1 VKAALLLL
9 ALAQGLLFAAPERL
23 TLFSGESRILSVS
36 NPKKILLGNRG
47 VADARLLSP
56 DEVLLNGKNP
66 GLSSLVL
73 LNADGG
79 RSSYEIEVQSSGLK
93 KEMIEVDVQ
102 VLELSEGS
110 GLDLGLDWPAL
121 LQSGALRV
129 REQAPPPLLSFG
141 TFERGPIELALK
153 ALLEKRKARL
163 LAKPKLLTVS
173 GGSAK
178 FLAGGQVPMPQT
190 DSQGRLSTE
199 YKDYGVRLD
208 IQPRS
213 DEDGNIQATLRAE
226 VSGLDFA
233 NAVQGQGGSLLPA
246 IKARWVETT
255 IYVKKNGTVVIAGL
269 IQEERNARTG
279 GVPLLSQIPL
289 LGELFKLHRI
299 ELSQSELVIFVT
311 PRVL

>member
-1 VKAALLLL
+1 VKPLLALLLGL
-9 ALAQGLLFAAPERL
+9 AVACPCAERL
-23 TLFSGESRILSVS
+23 TLFSGESRILPVS

-47 VADARLLSP
+47 VAEARLLSP
-56 DEVLLNGKNP
+56 EELLLNGKNP

-73 LNADGG
+73 LNAGG
-79 RSSYEIEVQSSGLK
+79 DKSSYEIEVQASGLK

-121 LQSGALRV
+121 LESGAATV
-129 REQAPPPLLSFG
+129 RERAAPPLLSFG
-141 TFERGPIELALK
+141 TFERGPIELTLRALI
-153 ALLEKRKARL
+153 EKDKARL

-178 FLAGGQVPMPQT
+178 FLAGGQVPVPQT
-190 DSQGRLSTE
+190 DSQGHISTD

-208 IQPRS
+208 IEPRS
-213 DEDGNIQATLRAE
+213 DEDGNIQAKLRAE

-233 NAVQGQGGSLLPA
+233 NAVAGQGGTLQPA

-255 IYVKKNGTVVIAGL
+255 IYVKKNGTIVIAGL
-269 IQEERNARTG
+269 IQEERRQLSRG
-279 GVPLLSQIPL
+279 LPLLSQIPL

-299 ELSQSELVIFVT
+299 ETSLSELVIFVT
-311 PRVL
+311 PKVL